1 MECTCAKYV
10 SRYSSVIGL
19 HHPPVAH
26 AEPASLMVIDRQSS
40 LACEVS
46 HVKRRSISWGRP
58 EYVDERI
65 SFRMTAL
72 HE

>member
-1 MECTCAKYV
+1 ML
-10 SRYSSVIGL
+10 SLPLS
-19 HHPPVAH
+19 
-26 AEPASLMVIDRQSS
+26 EPASLMVIDRQSS

-46 HVKRRSISWGRP
+46 HVKRRSISLGRP